1 MISDNRK
8 IYGRF
13 IEQPIYAEKLFAD
26 LPLETRKKLLAIQKS
41 ENIKEGE
48 TISKIGSFPEF
59 IYVLTEGKAQISY
72 NNELNHKN
80 ISRLIEKEEF
90 IGLTQLISGLPNEIT
105 ITALTPCSLNVF
117 QTQDFLYFLKN
128 EPQVCFSLFAQ
139 LSLDIESSYQI
150 FSSMYF

>member
-1 MISDNRK
+1 MISESRK

-48 TISKIGSFPEF
+48 TISKIGSFPIN
-59 IYVLTEGKAQISY
+59 IYVLTDGKA
-72 NNELNHKN
+72 EMTFRRDAKHKKV
-80 ISRLIEKEEF
+80 SRLIEKDEF
-90 IGLTQLISGLPNEIT
+90 IGLTQLISGLPNET
-105 ITALTPCSLNVF
+105 NITALTPCSFNVY
-117 QTQDFLYFLKN
+117 QTQDFLSFLKN
-128 EPQVCFSLFAQ
+128 EPQICFNLFAQ
-139 LSLDIESSYQI
+139 LSLDIESGYKI